1 MKAAVIMS
9 GGRGRR
15 FWPLSRAA
23 RAKQLIPL
31 AEGKT
36 LLELTIERIGKIFDP
51 GEILIV
57 TQQCQALETRQV
69 VKRFGG
75 VRVLS
80 EPTGK
85 NTAPCIAYAVSFIK
99 ATMGDAA
106 VAVLPADHF
115 IHDVETFQRVVA
127 EGLGFVDRKRAIL
140 TVGICPERPAT
151 GFGYIRMGDPVETRS
166 GLSFYKVDR
175 FTEKPALD
183 VAQRYLADG
192 GYLWNAGMFMFRASV
207 MLEEIG
213 ACLPGMAAEF
223 DRWASAV
230 GSPEEGDC
238 LARCYSQIDPI
249 SIDFG
254 VIEKTQIA
262 HVIPADIGW
271 DDVGSWDSFSRHM
284 AKDERSN
291 AVVGRHLGV
300 DTKNCIIYSGRQ
312 VVATLGLEDIT
323 VVATD
328 DAILVSKRERGEEV
342 KALVDLVESEGLQ
355 DLL

>member
-1 MKAAVIMS
+1 MS

-36 LLELTIERIGKIFDP
+36 LLELTIERITDLFEADEIFV
-51 GEILIV
+51 V
-57 TQQCQALETRQV
+57 TQQCQAGETRRIV
-69 VKRFGG
+69 ERFGG
-75 VRVLS
+75 VRILS
-80 EPTGK
+80 EPTGR

-99 ATMGDAA
+99 AAVGDAA
-106 VAVLPADHF
+106 VVVLPADHF
-115 IHDVETFQRVVA
+115 IQDVETFRRVVA
-127 EGLGFVDRKRAIL
+127 EGLDFVDRTRAIL
-140 TVGICPERPAT
+140 TVGIRPERPAT
-151 GFGYIRMGDPVETRS
+151 GFGYIRMGDQVETRH
-166 GLSFYKVDR
+166 GLSLYKVDR

-192 GYLWNAGMFMFRASV
+192 RYLWNAGIFMFKASV
-207 MLEEIG
+207 MLDEIG
-213 ACLPGMAAEF
+213 AYLPGMAAEF
-223 DRWASAV
+223 GRWASAV
-230 GSPEEGDC
+230 GSPEGAEC
-238 LARCYSQIDPI
+238 LARCYSEIDSI

-284 AKDERSN
+284 TKDEGSN
-291 AVVGRHLGV
+291 AVIGKHLGI
-300 DTKNCIIYSGRQ
+300 DTKNCIIYSDRQ

-328 DAILVSKRERGEEV
+328 DAILISKRERGEEV
-342 KALVDLVESEGLQ
+342 KDVVDLVESEGLQ